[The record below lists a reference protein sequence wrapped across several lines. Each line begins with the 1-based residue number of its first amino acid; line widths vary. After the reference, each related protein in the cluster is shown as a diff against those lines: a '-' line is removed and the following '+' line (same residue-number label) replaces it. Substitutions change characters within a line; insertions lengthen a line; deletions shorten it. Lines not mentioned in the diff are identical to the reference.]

1 MNVKQVIVMRK
12 KFPIEE
18 NGQIVMRKLRTGKMV
33 AQGAHASM
41 AVILNAMRT
50 HVVDGPYPHT
60 DSYIFGMQNM
70 SPEWEM
76 WIKGTFTKVCVGVET
91 EEELLA
97 LYQQAKEAGLPCALI
112 TDSGFT
118 EFNRVPTNTCIA
130 IGPAESS
137 KIDAITGNLEL
148 L

>member
-33 AQGAHASM
+33 TQGAHASM
-41 AVILNAMRT
+41 AAVLNLMIKPCKLVWFILLGKVLRAWL
-50 HVVDGPYPHT
+50 G
-60 DSYIFGMQNM
+60 
-70 SPEWEM
+70 
-76 WIKGTFTKVCVGVET
+76 GTFTKVCVGVET
-91 EEELLA
+91 EDELLA
-97 LYQQAKEAGLPCALI
+97 LYEKAKEAGLPCALI

-118 EFNRVPTNTCIA
+118 EFNHIPTNTCIA